1 MYWSSHGHSVR
12 RSEALHAWLFENQ
25 AHDGAARALAY
36 VKNGSFGAFV
46 PQACIKTPLSIR
58 GLACALAKSAAVLS
72 AALWVTSSAHAQ
84 LAINEPVIEMRAAD
98 ASEKVEFRNTGD
110 TTIVVTLDLQQVIS
124 PATSNPVNERTVPA
138 EASGVSINPRVL
150 EIPAHQSAYAQVLRE
165 LIDLDTEQV
174 YRLRVKPVRSA
185 TTSSIVLNYDLLLL
199 VRPEKA
205 SPSIS
210 LKRTS
215 SGVALVNLGNS
226 NALMSSMQLCD
237 QSIDA
242 CHSLSAQRLYAN
254 ERWSVPVPKH
264 FDIDHLVLHA
274 EQAHHNTTQS
284 IEYRASQNRSL

>member
-1 MYWSSHGHSVR
+1 M
-12 RSEALHAWLFENQ
+12 
-25 AHDGAARALAY
+25 
-36 VKNGSFGAFV
+36 

-58 GLACALAKSAAVLS
+58 AFACTLAMGA
-72 AALWVTSSAHAQ
+72 AALSTVLGFAPSAHAQ
-84 LAINEPVIEMRAAD
+84 LVINEPVIEMHAGD

-110 TTIVVTLDLQQVIS
+110 TTLFVTLDLQQVIS

-138 EASGVSINPRVL
+138 EAKGISVNPQML
-150 EIPAHQSAYAQVLRE
+150 EIPAHQSAYAQVQRAVNE
-165 LIDLDTEQV
+165 IDTDEV
-174 YRLRVKPVRSA
+174 YRLRVKPVRSEA
-185 TTSSIVLNYDLLLL
+185 SSSIVLNYDLLLL

-242 CHSLSAQRLYAN
+242 CHSLSTQRLYAN

-264 FDIDHLVLHA
+264 YDMNHLVLRA

-284 IEYRASQNRSL
+284 IEYRTTQISSL